1 MLIGRFG
8 PAGRVA
14 TPPLAAELYAKRQMY
29 KLSHAIADRWLPHS
43 HGAVYAVSQMN
54 GGERILA
61 GVPAGDP
68 SPFNRLVSCL
78 EPPYCLL
85 YVLHTP
91 RGEGDAGRYQSLPIS
106 LEQFQAFMCRFGSY
120 LASDARF
127 DIWAH
132 SSAEHA
138 TVVWDRHNQLF
149 AYGPLAKFSSE
160 LNALGFTAGDASIS
174 FLHQHHYRAEFDADA
189 QALLASRPW
198 SYSPL
203 RPEDEQ

>member
-1 MLIGRFG
+1 MH
-8 PAGRVA
+8 
-14 TPPLAAELYAKRQMY
+14 
-29 KLSHAIADRWLPHS
+29 KLSHAIADSWVPYS
-43 HGAVYAVSQMN
+43 HGKVYAVSPTDS
-54 GGERILA
+54 GERLVA
-61 GVPAGDP
+61 GVPDGDQ
-68 SPFNRLVSCL
+68 SPFTHLVSCL
-78 EPPYCLL
+78 EPPYFLL

-91 RGEGDAGRYQSLPIS
+91 RGEGDAGRYQSAPVS
-106 LEQFQAFMCRFGSY
+106 LEQFQEFMHRFGSY

-132 SSAEHA
+132 SAAEQA

-160 LNALGFTAGDASIS
+160 LNALGFTSGDASIS
-174 FLHQHHYRAEFDADA
+174 FPHQHHYRAEFDADA
-189 QALLASRPW
+189 QALLANWAW